1 MPLPLYGSGGRT
13 LRISAAVWPT
23 ICLSVPLTKIS
34 VGVGTS
40 KVMPVRG
47 LIVTVCE

>member
-13 LRISAAVWPT
+13 LRTCAAISPT
-23 ICLSVPLTKIS
+23 ACLSMPLTITS

-40 KVMPVRG
+40 NEIPCG
-47 LIVTVCE
+47 AFSTTGCE